1 MNIGFKRV
9 QEGSRR
15 FKKVLGQTKR
25 PKGRAQEGSRGCRV
39 FSGCKGTKTTFFMQI
54 YNYYYITLPIIRA
67 TSPLRYMVLTS

>member
-1 MNIGFKRV
+1 MDIGFKKVLGQAKRPKGRA

-15 FKKVLGQTKR
+15 FKGV
-25 PKGRAQEGSRGCRV
+25 QEGSRGCRV

-54 YNYYYITLPIIRA
+54 YNYYYITLPIIRT